1 MREFNKIGTRRT
13 EMKCVSML
21 ITCVCVH
28 AKADLRSECD
38 ACCFRDLATG
48 CKLAKLISGS
58 VSCCWRRANRVQVVS
73 YLTKKQMPRYLD
85 VGSHI
90 STLCLQQS
98 CWCKLVFL
106 GGTFV
111 VPSRQRSKAEL
122 PDLRHNLPFSSWRSR
137 RLLLFWVA
145 MWSLNCNTQI
155 VERDK
160 NAD

>member
-48 CKLAKLISGS
+48 CKLAKWISGS
-58 VSCCWRRANRVQVVS
+58 VSCWRRRANRVQVVS
-73 YLTKKQMPRYLD
+73 YLMKKQMPRYLD
-85 VGSHI
+85 VGSIEEPHLH
-90 STLCLQQS
+90 TMFAA
-98 CWCKLVFL
+98 KLLMQTSFL

-122 PDLRHNLPFSSWRSR
+122 PDLRHSLPFSSWRSR
-137 RLLLFWVA
+137 RLLLF
-145 MWSLNCNTQI
+145 
-155 VERDK
+155 
-160 NAD
+160 